1 MKGSTMLRAVLLVL
15 AFIAAAQ
22 AAAQSWPT
30 KPIRVIVGFATGV
43 QPDVFLRAQM
53 EPLSRRLGQ
62 SIVVENITGGGGL
75 IASQAAARAAPDGY
89 TLYMAGVGVV
99 ATDRYMNKTL
109 PYDPDKSF
117 TNIAMVYVSGGS
129 FAIAVHPDVPAKSV
143 AELITLAKAQ
153 PGKLNYG
160 TDTIGVT
167 AIVGQWFN
175 KVAGID
181 MVAVPYKS
189 PAQLMQDFIAGR
201 TQVAITTTANME
213 PFRKGGKFRILGVSG
228 LERSPVY
235 PETPAI
241 AETLPGF
248 KMYGLGVLIGP
259 AGIPADVVQKVNREM
274 DAVIKSPEY
283 AQRAR
288 TYDYALLPGAGTPQS
303 IAEFIANERDYWG
316 QIMKGL
322 NVQPQ

>member
-1 MKGSTMLRAVLLVL
+1 MVRLLVSML
-15 AFIAAAQ
+15 IAASSSAL
-22 AAAQSWPT
+22 AQSYPT
-30 KPIRVIVGFATGV
+30 KPVKVIVGFATGV
-43 QPDVFLRAQM
+43 QPDVFLRSAM
-53 EPLSRRLGQ
+53 DTLSKRFGQ
-62 SIVVENITGGGGL
+62 SVVVENVTGGGGL

-99 ATDRYMNKTL
+99 ATDRYLYKSL

-117 TNIAMVYVSGGS
+117 THVSMLYLSGGS
-129 FAIAVHPDVPAKSV
+129 FAVAVHPDVPARTT
-143 AELITLAKAQ
+143 AELIALAKAQ

-189 PAQLMQDFIAGR
+189 PAQLMQDFISGR

-213 PFRKGGKFRILGVSG
+213 PFRKASKFRVLGVSG
-228 LERSPVY
+228 LERSPIH
-235 PETPAI
+235 PDTPTI

-248 KMYGLGVLIGP
+248 KMYGLGILLGP
-259 AGIPADVVQKVNREM
+259 AGLPQEVVQKVNREM
-274 DAVIKSPEY
+274 DAVIKGPVYQE
-283 AQRAR
+283 RAR
-288 TYDYALLPGAGTPQS
+288 SFDYALLPGAGTPQS
-303 IAEFIANERDYWG
+303 IAEFIAKEREYWG
-316 QIMKGL
+316 TIMKGL